1 MRGHIAMPLSMV
13 ETILQRVKHMYAI
26 VKCGGQQIKVAKGD
40 VIAVNRMEGEVGK
53 TLTLSDVLLVGGD
66 KVLVGSPTVA
76 GASVSAEVV
85 EHKRGEKVLV
95 FKMRRRK
102 NYRRTRGHR
111 QELTVLKIT
120 GINAK

>member
-1 MRGHIAMPLSMV
+1 
-13 ETILQRVKHMYAI
+13 MYAI
-26 VKCGGQQIKVAKGD
+26 IKCGGQQIKVAKGD
-40 VIAVNRMEGEVGK
+40 VIAVNRMDGDVGK
-53 TLTLSDVLLVGGD
+53 TLTLSDVLLIGGD
-66 KVLVGSPTVA
+66 KVVVGTPTIS
-76 GASVSAEVV
+76 GASVAAEVV
-85 EHKRGEKVLV
+85 EHKRGEKVMV

>member
-1 MRGHIAMPLSMV
+1 
-13 ETILQRVKHMYAI
+13 MYAI
-26 VKCGGQQIKVAKGD
+26 IKCGGQQLKVAKGD
-40 VIAVNRMEGEVGK
+40 VIAVNRMDGEVGK
-53 TLTLSDVLLVGGD
+53 SLTFGDVLLIGGD

-76 GASVSAEVV
+76 GASVTADVV
-85 EHKRGEKVLV
+85 EHKRGEKVIV

>member
-1 MRGHIAMPLSMV
+1 
-13 ETILQRVKHMYAI
+13 MYAI
-26 VKCGGQQIKVAKGD
+26 IKCGGQQLKVAKGD
-40 VIAVNRMEGEVGK
+40 VITVNLMEADVGS
-53 TLTLSDVLLVGGD
+53 TLKLDQVIMLGGD
-66 KVLVGSPTVA
+66 KVTVGSPLVS

-85 EHKRGEKVLV
+85 EHKRGAKVIV

-120 GINAK
+120 GINTK